1 MLEIRNLHKSF
12 EQLEVLKGIDLSVK
26 KGEVIAIIGSSGTGK
41 STFLRCINFLDTPT
55 KGTIEI
61 DGLKVDAEHH
71 TMQEIYAL

>member
-41 STFLRCINFLDTPT
+41 STFLRCINFFR
-55 KGTIEI
+55 
-61 DGLKVDAEHH
+61 H
-71 TMQEIYAL
+71 THQGHY